1 MCCSV
6 VQCGVVCCSVR
17 VAMCFFS
24 CCLVK
29 VGVLWCDAVSCVSLS
44 AQKDASVVYGH
55 GLYVAVCFSVSAALC
70 VLQCVE

>member
-1 MCCSV
+1 
-6 VQCGVVCCSVR
+6 
-17 VAMCFFS
+17 MCFFS